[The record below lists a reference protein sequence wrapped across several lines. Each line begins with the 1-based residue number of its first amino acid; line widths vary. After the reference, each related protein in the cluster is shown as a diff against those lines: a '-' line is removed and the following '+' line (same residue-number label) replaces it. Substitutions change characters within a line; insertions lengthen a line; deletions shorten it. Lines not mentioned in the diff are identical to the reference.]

1 MLNVGSNY
9 TSFSNYSPAYRAQ
22 CPVQRGH
29 QGGGGQR
36 PGTPPALPGLG
47 AARHGAAG
55 GRDPGGGA
63 AGAGRGGDRCAAILG
78 CLLGGLGQA
87 AAAQPGREAGRGLP
101 RGGWRPPVLGEA
113 AEAAAR
119 LFPDVAPPCGVFG
132 SRPKK
137 PSSRPAKA
145 DTGLRPGAAAPGRGR
160 SPGAELRGPEHHPR
174 PAAPLSLPG
183 CTWPPAPGSSSPAR
197 SRCAGRRGG
206 SCFGP
211 GCSIPPPWGWGRTRC
226 HSLRETRREEGIRGR
241 GGLLR
246 ANPGP
251 APRGGRAKGRPKRC
265 PLHRAGSPGCP
276 WRGEY
281 RRSRRAG
288 GR

>member
-1 MLNVGSNY
+1 MGSALGRPRLY
-9 TSFSNYSPAYRAQ
+9 LAWGRLGTAR
-22 CPVQRGH
+22 RGAE
-29 QGGGGQR
+29 
-36 PGTPPALPGLG
+36 TPG
-47 AARHGAAG
+47 AARPGPVAAG
-55 GRDPGGGA
+55 TGARRFSDVYSAGWARRPLHNPGERR
-63 AGAGRGGDRCAAILG
+63 AGVS
-78 CLLGGLGQA
+78 
-87 AAAQPGREAGRGLP
+87 

-145 DTGLRPGAAAPGRGR
+145 DTGLRPGAAVPGRGR

-211 GCSIPPPWGWGRTRC
+211 GCSIPPPWGWGKTRC

-265 PLHRAGSPGCP
+265 PLYRAGSPGCP